1 MLSNHLKSAVSQLQD
16 IIDITKSDIED
27 IKAAKHDTQFS
38 RLELKNDKIKSFENK
53 KAMID
58 YEISKLMSANPE
70 LGMGELLNDEQHDLL
85 DALRSGLKEL
95 HVINKNYAK
104 MVLTVSTFF
113 SSLLEKVVPMEMVGY
128 DKITS
133 KNASSFLEVRVWDV
147 TF

>member
-1 MLSNHLKSAVSQLQD
+1 MLSNHLKSAVSELQD
-16 IIDITKSDIED
+16 IINITKNDIED

-58 YEISKLMSANPE
+58 HEISKLMSANPE
-70 LGMGELLNDEQHDLL
+70 AGMGELLNNEQHDLL
-85 DALRSGLKEL
+85 DALRDGLKEL

-133 KNASSFLEVRVWDV
+133 KNASSFLEVRV
-147 TF
+147 